1 MNNNELQQKI
11 QELCNDEKFTSR
23 ISMCTTAAEIAALFT
38 EEGVM
43 ISVAEME
50 QLLATAAVP
59 VGDELDENAL
69 DGVSGGAMAI
79 GRVGLILLPLLPRLP
94 ITLPVVP
101 VRKVTK

>member
-23 ISMCTTAAEIAALFT
+23 IAMCTTAAEVAALFT
-38 EEGVM
+38 EEGVT
-43 ISVAEME
+43 ISASEME
-50 QLLATAAVP
+50 HLLAMVTVP
-59 VGDELDENAL
+59 AGDELDENAL
-69 DGVSGGAMAI
+69 DGVSGGVLALGQIA
-79 GRVGLILLPLLPRLP
+79 LILRPLLPRLP

>member
-23 ISMCTTAAEIAALFT
+23 IAMCSTAAEIAVLFT
-38 EEGVM
+38 EEGVT
-43 ISVAEME
+43 ISAEEME
-50 QLLATAAVP
+50 QLLAMAAVP
-59 VGDELDENAL
+59 AGDELDENAL
-69 DGVSGGAMAI
+69 DGVSGGALLP